1 MAKKLIRFDW
11 AMKTLLRDKANFD
24 VLEGFLGALLNDD
37 NIHIIS
43 ILESESNQDAENDK
57 FNRVDLLVEDG
68 EKRKIIIEI
77 QNTRESDYLE
87 RLLFGT
93 SKVIVENMSL
103 GQDFSEVKKVIS
115 VSILYFNLGD
125 GEDYLYHGTTE
136 IKGVHTGKSLTVK
149 KKIEVLK
156 GTEMKIQFVERKPF
170 PEYYFITV
178 ERYKNVIQANI
189 DEWIYMIKNN
199 EIMAGSKSKNI
210 DKAAQKLKVM
220 NMTDEEK
227 VNYEQYLINVVR
239 ERDRLETAKSE
250 GKTEGEIEGKIKRNI
265 QIATIMI
272 QEGESNE
279 KIKRYTGLTDKEIE
293 ALRNQDL

>member
-43 ILESESNQDAENDK
+43 ILDGESNQDAENDK

-125 GEDYLYHGTTE
+125 GEDYLYHGKTE
-136 IKGVHTGKSLTVK
+136 IKGVHTGKPLTVK

-178 ERYKNVIQANI
+178 ERYKNIIQANI

-199 EIMAGSKSKNI
+199 EVMAGSKSKNI
-210 DKAAQKLKVM
+210 DKAAQKLKVI

-227 VNYEQYLINVVR
+227 ANYEQYLINVAR

-250 GKTEGEIEGKIKRNI
+250 GKIEGKIE
-265 QIATIMI
+265 IATLML

-293 ALRNQDL
+293 ALRNQYL

>member
-37 NIHIIS
+37 NIHIIT

-68 EKRKIIIEI
+68 EKRKFIIEI

-136 IKGVHTGKSLTVK
+136 IKGVHTGKALTVK
-149 KKIEVLK
+149 KKIEVMK

-178 ERYKNVIQANI
+178 ERYKNIIQENI

-199 EIMAGSKSKNI
+199 EVKPGSTSKNI
-210 DKAAQKLKVM
+210 DKAAKKLEIM

-227 VNYEQYLINVVR
+227 AHYEQYLINVVR
-239 ERDRLETAKSE
+239 ERDRLETAK
-250 GKTEGEIEGKIKRNI
+250 TEGEIKEKVK
-265 QIATIMI
+265 IATIMI
-272 QEGESNE
+272 QEGESDE
-279 KIKRYTGLTDKEIE
+279 KIKRYTGLTDNEI
-293 ALRNQDL
+293 AAIRNNDKN